1 MVTPAKLLADIALRK
16 ICHTA
21 DEIHSDL
28 SCVDYIAAS
37 ALPPQYFRIQIE
49 VFADIFRDSLRR
61 GNVLIAF
68 DQHIADGA
76 AYGLFIHLV
85 TEKIAVGEDLVERT
99 LDLADICR
107 NIFSDIAGDVIRQP
121 YAQKT
126 GLHLDDGK
134 ARFKIGGRNIHHQT
148 GFKSSLQAVFQQRH
162 FAGRTVGG
170 ENDLLFRLVQRV
182 EGMEKLLLCLLLAG
196 NKLDIV
202 HQQHI
207 CLTVLL
213 AEFVILTLA
222 DRVHQINGKFIAA
235 EIDDFCFAVVLSYL
249 SCNGIQKVGF
259 TQTAVTVNKQGVI
272 LLCGIFS
279 NCFCRRVSQFVGRT
293 YNVGLKGEGIRL
305 VQLAGRFRCDAV
317 VGGQLIVV
325 EDLDLQIH
333 GENILQHFLD
343 VLDEQ
348 TLDIVLFK
356 IVAAVQ
362 HKSGVFHRNDF
373 HFIKPSVYCGVT
385 QLSAQPFQYDLP
397 YISN

>member
-1 MVTPAKLLADIALRK
+1 
-16 ICHTA
+16 
-21 DEIHSDL
+21 
-28 SCVDYIAAS
+28 
-37 ALPPQYFRIQIE
+37 
-49 VFADIFRDSLRR
+49 
-61 GNVLIAF
+61 
-68 DQHIADGA
+68 
-76 AYGLFIHLV
+76 
-85 TEKIAVGEDLVERT
+85 
-99 LDLADICR
+99 
-107 NIFSDIAGDVIRQP
+107 
-121 YAQKT
+121 
-126 GLHLDDGK
+126 
-134 ARFKIGGRNIHHQT
+134 
-148 GFKSSLQAVFQQRH
+148 
-162 FAGRTVGG
+162 
-170 ENDLLFRLVQRV
+170 
-182 EGMEKLLLCLLLAG
+182 MEKFFLCLLLAG

-222 DRVHQINGKFIAA
+222 DRVHQINGKLIAA

-259 TQTAVTVNKQGVI
+259 TQTAVAVNKQGVI

-293 YNVGLKGEGIRL
+293 DNIGLKGEGIRL
-305 VQLAGRFRCDAV
+305 VQLAGRLRCNTV

-333 GENILQHFLD
+333 RENILQHFLD